1 MPEGRKLNTMSE
13 IYDLIVIGGGPG
25 GLAAGIYGSRARL
38 KTAII
43 EKGRP
48 GGQAAT
54 TAELENYPGFFEHS
68 TGPDLTA
75 QFARHAERFGTSI
88 IKGWV
93 TDLDL
98 EGMVKTVTTKD
109 GKTYQAHCVVLAPGA
124 EPRSLNIKGEGK
136 LRGKGVSYCA
146 TCDADFFEDL
156 DIVVVGNGDAA
167 IEEAMY
173 LTKFANEVTIIVI
186 HDEGILDCN
195 KASAEKAFKNPK
207 IKWVW
212 SSVLDEII
220 GDELVESINIKNIK
234 TNEITSKQ
242 VNGVFFFV
250 GTLPKTQFL
259 QGKVELNKQGYI
271 VVNEKME
278 TSVPGVY
285 AAGDACVKYLRQVIT
300 AAADGAIAAF
310 AAEKYIAEMESFKEQ
325 VLQSKLPV
333 LLAFWA
339 PQIEERIA
347 AIGVLE
353 KFVEKANGTLAL
365 AKLDTYRN
373 QKTSAAYQV
382 TKIPTVLLFENG
394 RAKSRVEGNI
404 TEASLKAL
412 VEQG

>member
-1 MPEGRKLNTMSE
+1 MSD
-13 IYDLIVIGGGPG
+13 IYDILVVGGGPG

-54 TAELENYPGFFEHS
+54 TEELENYPGFFEHS
-68 TGPDLTA
+68 TGPGLTA
-75 QFARHAERFGTSI
+75 QLARHAEHFGTSI

-93 TDLDL
+93 TEMDLD
-98 EGMVKTVTTKD
+98 GMVKTVTTKD
-109 GKTYQAHCVVLAPGA
+109 GQTYQAHCVVLAPGA

-156 DIVVVGNGDAA
+156 DVAVVGNGDAA

-195 KASAEKAFKNPK
+195 KASAEKAFRNPK

-212 SSVLDEII
+212 SSVLDEIV
-220 GDELVESINIKNIK
+220 GDELVESVNIKNIK
-234 TNEITSKQ
+234 TGEITSKE

-250 GTLPKTQFL
+250 GTVPKTQFL
-259 QGKVELNKQGYI
+259 QGKVELNPQGYI
-271 VVNEKME
+271 IVNDKME
-278 TSVPGVY
+278 TNVPGVY
-285 AAGDACVKYLRQVIT
+285 AAGDACAKYLRQVVT
-300 AAADGAIAAF
+300 AAADGAIASV
-310 AAEKYIAEMESFKEQ
+310 AAEKYLAEMESFKEQ
-325 VLQSKLPV
+325 VLDSKIPV

-339 PQIEERIA
+339 PQFEDSIA
-347 AIGVLE
+347 TISLLE
-353 KFVEKANGTLAL
+353 KVVNMLDGKVAL

-373 QKTSAAYQV
+373 QKTAATYHV

-394 RAKSRVEGNI
+394 VVKARLENNVSVSAIQEM
-404 TEASLKAL
+404 LK
-412 VEQG
+412 